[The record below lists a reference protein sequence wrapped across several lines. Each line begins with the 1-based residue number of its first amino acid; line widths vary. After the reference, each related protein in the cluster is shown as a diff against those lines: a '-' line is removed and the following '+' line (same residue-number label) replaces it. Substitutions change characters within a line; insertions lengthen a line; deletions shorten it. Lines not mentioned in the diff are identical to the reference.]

1 MAGQSNDLFGKIN
14 LGTGF
19 LIYLQRFFI
28 MHGNANIPEQFSGR
42 AINAVQFFIA
52 EYTCC
57 GDHGVS
63 PFLIFYGLGS
73 NIGHGLLEGW
83 VEHPDIFC
91 WVSFLYPTS

>member
-42 AINAVQFFIA
+42 AINLCSSSSLSIRVVGIMALLLFSFFT
-52 EYTCC
+52 YMKL
-57 GDHGVS
+57 HFKS
-63 PFLIFYGLGS
+63 WRWFYPGS
-73 NIGHGLLEGW
+73 LCIL
-83 VEHPDIFC
+83 
-91 WVSFLYPTS
+91 